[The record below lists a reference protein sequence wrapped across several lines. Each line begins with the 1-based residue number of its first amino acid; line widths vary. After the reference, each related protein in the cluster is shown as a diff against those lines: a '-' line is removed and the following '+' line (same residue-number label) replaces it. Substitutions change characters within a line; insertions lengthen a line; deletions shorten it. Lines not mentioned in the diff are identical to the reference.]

1 MRRRAS
7 QLLSIAH
14 VDARLSHHLLNTPA
28 EPPSTIAISNRSNRL
43 QVLAIMDESIQVYSP
58 ELLQNRIAI
67 LR

>member
-1 MRRRAS
+1 MS
-7 QLLSIAH
+7 QSPPPAP
-14 VDARLSHHLLNTPA
+14 LNPPA
-28 EPPSTIAISNRSNRL
+28 EPPSTIAIFNRSNCL

>member
-1 MRRRAS
+1 MSHCQYLAFLAGAGHHGRVDPTYFTPFPVIDRFA
-7 QLLSIAH
+7 LPLS
-14 VDARLSHHLLNTPA
+14 LPL
-28 EPPSTIAISNRSNRL
+28 L

>member
-1 MRRRAS
+1 MLALHS
-7 QLLSIAH
+7 GCFAVLP
-14 VDARLSHHLLNTPA
+14 TPPLPTA
-28 EPPSTIAISNRSNRL
+28 